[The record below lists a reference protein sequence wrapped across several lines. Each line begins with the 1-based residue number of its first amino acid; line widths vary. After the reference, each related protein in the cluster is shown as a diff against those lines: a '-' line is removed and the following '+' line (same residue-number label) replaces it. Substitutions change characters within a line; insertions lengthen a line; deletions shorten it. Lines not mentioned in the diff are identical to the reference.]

1 MTLKVSGKQFPS
13 PSILMASNTQ
23 TNTTAYPWDRWS
35 QLPKEERDAELKE
48 AVKENASFDDDHAVG
63 HHGTRPPFPY
73 FDFVQTE
80 EIDQP
85 CYTDFIVQRETQK
98 QDVTADASD
107 YDWFQ
112 MHHDDGI
119 MDGYLD
125 VGDDGLPA
133 GSHELSSVEPLI
145 GLASDQREVSHGFA
159 PNPFGASGLPSDSY
173 AYGNHPSLGH
183 VVGSHAGPSA
193 VWASRADAGAPGS
206 HSLIPIEPSNFI
218 GGESP
223 HCPGQ
228 DNAACATLDQVLV
241 PTVDPGQSTN
251 QPVLA

>member
-1 MTLKVSGKQFPS
+1 
-13 PSILMASNTQ
+13 MASNTQ

-80 EIDQP
+80 EIDEP

-133 GSHELSSVEPLI
+133 GSHELSTVDPLI
-145 GLASDQREVSHGFA
+145 GRASDPREVSQGFA
-159 PNPFGASGLPSDSY
+159 PNPFGTSGFPADSD
-173 AYGNHPSLGH
+173 AHGNDSSLEH
-183 VVGSHAGPSA
+183 DVGFHAGSSA
-193 VWASRADAGAPGS
+193 VLGRRAGEGAPGS
-206 HSLIPIEPSNFI
+206 HSLMSIEPSNFI

-223 HCPGQ
+223 HGPGH
-228 DNAACATLDQVLV
+228 DDAGCSTVDQVLV
-241 PTVDPGQSTN
+241 PTVDPCQSTN
-251 QPVLA
+251 QVAFA

>member
-80 EIDQP
+80 EIDEP

-133 GSHELSSVEPLI
+133 GSHELSTVDPLI
-145 GLASDQREVSHGFA
+145 GRASDPREVSQGFA
-159 PNPFGASGLPSDSY
+159 PNPFGTSGLPADDY
-173 AYGNHPSLGH
+173 AHRNDCT
-183 VVGSHAGPSA
+183 
-193 VWASRADAGAPGS
+193 SRAGEGAPGS
-206 HSLIPIEPSNFI
+206 HSLMSIEPSNFI

-223 HCPGQ
+223 HGPGQ
-228 DNAACATLDQVLV
+228 DDAGCSTVDQVLV

-251 QPVLA
+251 QLALA